1 MKRVNIPRSGLIG
14 QPNRHGDLLDPFGD
28 RDFKG
33 LLLGPEGLDA
43 GIAQQAELF
52 VRSQGHDRTPAVAGL
67 GHVKSRS
74 FEEFLSVPIGSG
86 HFQDHPGAGGSAV
99 RDAVAGLIGDFGFDH
114 GQGLVFSLVDLED
127 VAQGFHL
134 EGQGL
139 TQAV

>member
-1 MKRVNIPRSGLIG
+1 MNRIDIPRPGLIG
-14 QPNRHGDLLDPFGD
+14 QPDRHDHFLDPWGD

-33 LLLGPEGLDA
+33 LLFGPEGLDA
-43 GIAQQAELF
+43 GVTQQAELL
-52 VRSQGHDRTPAVAGL
+52 VRSQGHNRSPAVAGL
-67 GHVKSRS
+67 GHVKFRS
-74 FEEFLSVPIGSG
+74 FKEFLSVPIGSG

-99 RDAVAGLIGDFGFDH
+99 RDAVAGLIGDFSFDH